1 MPRPYPIHQTTARL
15 IYQIW
20 QDKMCA
26 IGEGHMVYDW
36 AYMPGDVRQ
45 AWEDS
50 VSVILNEKDQNLVKR
65 VAESLSVPVN
75 VRCDRPH
82 R

>member
-1 MPRPYPIHQTTARL
+1 MTRPYPIHQTLARL
-15 IYQIW
+15 MYQTW
-20 QDKMCA
+20 QQKMLD
-26 IGEGHMVYDW
+26 IGQGHMLYDW

-50 VSVILNEKDQNLVKR
+50 ISMHINWKDENLVKSI
-65 VAESLSVPVN
+65 ASNLSVPVN